1 METRL
6 GSHAPRWPISATAC
20 PGAVASGRHAPASA
34 CRARKPS
41 TAALKAAGCSQWAEC
56 PASAIYAEDDVPDAM
71 HGFIALNAELAKT
84 WPVISERKEPLDD
97 ADAWNG
103 VADKLDKLER

>member
-1 METRL
+1 
-6 GSHAPRWPISATAC
+6 
-20 PGAVASGRHAPASA
+20 
-34 CRARKPS
+34 
-41 TAALKAAGCSQWAEC
+41 
-56 PASAIYAEDDVPDAM
+56 M

-84 WPVISERKEPLDD
+84 WPVITERKEPLDD